1 MLRKIFVGKWTI
13 FNFTF
18 SLVLVGIFWRN
29 FELFGKCIIVSVNEK
44 EKVQRTRLIPDEK
57 AVAMV
62 ATNEPQTTM
71 KLVK

>member
-13 FNFTF
+13 FNITF
-18 SLVLVGIFWRN
+18 SLVLVGVFWTN
-29 FELFGKCIIVSVNEK
+29 VELFGKCIIVSVNEK